1 MIFFPAIDIKDGEC
15 VRLIKGDMKKSTVFD
30 ISPQNRAAAFVEKG
44 CSWLHVVD
52 LNGAFEGKPINRN
65 PIKEILSNV
74 NINIQLG
81 GGIRDIET
89 IDYWMDLGIQR
100 IILGTIALKNPSI
113 VVEACK
119 KYPGKIAVG
128 LDSRNG
134 KVAVE
139 GWAEQSN
146 IKSIDLAKKFEDI
159 GVVAIIYTD
168 INRDGVL
175 LGPAIEETVIFAKN
189 INIPVIVSGGVSSM
203 KDLINIKKFEHHGI
217 VGVISGRAIYEK
229 KLDIRKC
236 NSLLEDNAKN

>member
-159 GVVAIIYTD
+159 GVAAIIYTD

-189 INIPVIVSGGVSSM
+189 INVPVIVSGGVSSM

>member
-159 GVVAIIYTD
+159 GVAAIIYTD

-189 INIPVIVSGGVSSM
+189 INVPVIVSGGVSSM

-236 NSLLEDNAKN
+236 NRLLEDNAKN

>member
-1 MIFFPAIDIKDGEC
+1 M
-15 VRLIKGDMKKSTVFD
+15 
-30 ISPQNRAAAFVEKG
+30 
-44 CSWLHVVD
+44 
-52 LNGAFEGKPINRN
+52 
-65 PIKEILSNV
+65 
-74 NINIQLG
+74 
-81 GGIRDIET
+81 
-89 IDYWMDLGIQR
+89 
-100 IILGTIALKNPSI
+100 
-113 VVEACK
+113 
-119 KYPGKIAVG
+119 
-128 LDSRNG
+128 
-134 KVAVE
+134 AVE

-159 GVVAIIYTD
+159 GVAAIIYTD

-236 NSLLEDNAKN
+236 NRLMEDNAKN

>member
-1 MIFFPAIDIKDGEC
+1 MIFFPAIDIKNGEC

-159 GVVAIIYTD
+159 GVAAIIYTD

-189 INIPVIVSGGVSSM
+189 INVPVIVSGGVSSM

-236 NSLLEDNAKN
+236 NRLLEDNAKN

>member
-159 GVVAIIYTD
+159 GVAAIIYTD

-217 VGVISGRAIYEK
+217 VGVISGRAIYEE

>member
-159 GVVAIIYTD
+159 GVAAIIYTD

-236 NSLLEDNAKN
+236 NRLLEDNAKN

>member
-89 IDYWMDLGIQR
+89 IDYWMDLGVQR

-159 GVVAIIYTD
+159 GVAAIIYTD

>member
-52 LNGAFEGKPINRN
+52 LNGAFEGKPINRK

-89 IDYWMDLGIQR
+89 IDYWMDLGVQR

-119 KYPGKIAVG
+119 KYPGKIAVA

-159 GVVAIIYTD
+159 GVAAIIYTD

>member
-159 GVVAIIYTD
+159 GVAAIIYTD

>member
-159 GVVAIIYTD
+159 GVAAIIYTD

-236 NSLLEDNAKN
+236 NRLMEDNAKN

>member
-159 GVVAIIYTD
+159 GVAAIIYTD

-203 KDLINIKKFEHHGI
+203 KDLIHIKKFEHHGI

-236 NSLLEDNAKN
+236 NSLLEDNVKN